1 MPKMPFVE
9 VIWDDTEDPP
19 EGGWRS
25 SKEVQEFADSTTL
38 VESCGYLVSKTD
50 KYVTICGDYIEN
62 RDQHG
67 RVTKTPM
74 PVVKSITE
82 IVR

>member
-1 MPKMPFVE
+1 MPKMQFVE
-9 VIWDDTEDPP
+9 VVWDDTEDPP
-19 EGGWRS
+19 EGGWMKGVDAIAFS
-25 SKEVQEFADSTTL
+25 ESTTL

-50 KYVTICGDYIEN
+50 KYVTICGDFIEN
-62 RDQHG
+62 RDHHG
-67 RVTKTPM
+67 RLTKIPM

>member
-1 MPKMPFVE
+1 MPKMPYVE
-9 VIWDDTEDPP
+9 VVWDDTEDPP
-19 EGGWRS
+19 EGGWLNGAQTKAFS
-25 SKEVQEFADSTTL
+25 DSETL
-38 VESCGYLVSKTD
+38 VESCGYLVSKTE

-62 RDQHG
+62 RDHHG
-67 RVTKTPM
+67 RLTKIPM